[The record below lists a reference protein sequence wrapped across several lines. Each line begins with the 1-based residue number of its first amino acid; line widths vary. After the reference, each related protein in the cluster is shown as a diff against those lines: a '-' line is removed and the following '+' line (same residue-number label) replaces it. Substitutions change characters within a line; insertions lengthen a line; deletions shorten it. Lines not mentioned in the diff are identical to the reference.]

1 MITIGLFSIFS
12 FNIIYFHKFMEY
24 LTGSAVKVGLNASG
38 FFQPEADLNYAS
50 ILTNL
55 SLFILVN
62 VILV

>member
-1 MITIGLFSIFS
+1 
-12 FNIIYFHKFMEY
+12 MEY